1 MKEEKEIKNIS
12 DLIKNTKDTNE
23 PTTESPK
30 EEKEYMQQQL
40 ETLGLTTGQ
49 KQEAL
54 GKGKE
59 FGKMQEVKKEKE
71 YEKELQEKEK
81 REEMNVPAAP
91 SMLEAKKEPEKAAPK
106 TGPTTTQK
114 PAAMPQVPKVKG
126 AAAGGKVEG
135 SAGAGIPTGQRQGMA
150 GKNIQQSAT
159 GERKRQDTR
168 SEQRVEEG
176 EAPKQKKAGGV
187 VQTAAKEAKEAVKD
201 SALRTA
207 TKIFLSTQ
215 SPLIGIEM
223 AAKLA
228 KKLLGRK

>member
-1 MKEEKEIKNIS
+1 MAEERKIKNID
-12 DLIKNTKDTNE
+12 DLTKMQGEQKAETSQE
-23 PTTESPK
+23 AK
-30 EEKEYMQQQL
+30 GYMQQQL

-59 FGKMQEVKKEKE
+59 FAKMQQAEKEQE
-71 YEKELQEKEK
+71 YEKGLQEKEK
-81 REEMNVPAAP
+81 EDEKMAMAPATTTP
-91 SMLEAKKEPEKAAPK
+91 PEAKKTERQEMPK
-106 TGPTTTQK
+106 MRPATTQK

-126 AAAGGKVEG
+126 AAAGGRAEG
-135 SAGAGIPTGQRQGMA
+135 SAGAGMPTGQRQGMA
-150 GKNIQQSAT
+150 GKNIQQSVT

-176 EAPKQKKAGGV
+176 EAPKQKKAGGI

-215 SPLIGIEM
+215 SPLVAIEM
-223 AAKLA
+223 GAKLA